1 MRSLARRVILIHPF
15 GGVDFHFVPGPYQ
28 ATLTKQYLPKG
39 NDLCS
44 GSLGRLPVMAR
55 RHLAV

>member
-1 MRSLARRVILIHPF
+1 
-15 GGVDFHFVPGPYQ
+15 VPGTYQ

-44 GSLGRLPVMAR
+44 GSFGRLPVMAR